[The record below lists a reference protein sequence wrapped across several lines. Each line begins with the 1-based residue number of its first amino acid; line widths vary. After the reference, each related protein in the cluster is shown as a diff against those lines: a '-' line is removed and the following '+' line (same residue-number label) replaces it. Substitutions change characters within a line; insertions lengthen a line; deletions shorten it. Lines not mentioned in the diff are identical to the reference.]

1 MRSGRL
7 PREDGAA
14 AARHYHEYVQWLCH
28 EQLSGV
34 EELASDRGVQL
45 YLDLPLGVHY
55 NSYDVWREREC
66 FALDAAGGA
75 PPDALFAGGQDW
87 GFPPLHPEQSRSQG
101 HRYYIGALRNYMRY
115 AHILRVEHVMG
126 MHRLY
131 WVPNGFS
138 AKQGVHVHYPAGE
151 LYAILCL
158 ESHRNRCWVIGENL
172 GTVPSYVNVALQT
185 RGLHSMYVGPFSLTG
200 DPAQPLAPPPDGSLA
215 GMNTHDTPTFA
226 GYSAGRDIEDL
237 IDLGLLDRTEAE
249 HQMEWRWEALDTLA
263 GYCRRQGW
271 IGQGSPAPE
280 ELLAACLKYLGRSQ
294 AEMVLVN
301 LEDLWGET
309 DPQNVPG
316 TWRER
321 PNWRRRARLTLE
333 EFTASPEVRD
343 TLRGIIPSGG

>member
-1 MRSGRL
+1 M
-7 PREDGAA
+7 
-14 AARHYHEYVQWLCH
+14 QWLCH